1 MRFLANGPKIPDDL
15 LEARDRG
22 EVVFLCG
29 AGVSIPAGMPTFLG
43 LANSVVDRLGASPDS
58 TLRQLLSFWDR
69 KEIPDAARPP
79 LDQIFNLLQQE
90 YDGSEVD
97 YYIAQQLK
105 ADPGAY
111 VSQHQTILRL
121 STGVDGN
128 RQVVTTNFDHLF
140 ELAVS
145 NLRTYAPSALPNLSS
160 DERLDGL
167 VYLHGRIDLSSNP
180 GEARQD
186 LIVSSSDFG
195 RAYLAEGWATRF
207 VRDLLDQYIVVL
219 LGYRAD
225 DPPMRYLL
233 QGLHSMG
240 HGSQEKIYA
249 FASGSEAEVQA
260 TWRDRGVEAIAYP
273 TWAGDHASL
282 WDTLEA
288 WAQRADDPLA
298 WQQRVVELAQKGPR
312 KVEKHERGQVTSLV
326 RTIDGAKLF
335 AEADPPPPGEW
346 LCVFDN
352 TVRHGNV
359 ERDPHG
365 LQPSFD
371 PLIEYGLDD
380 DPPRPAGNE
389 SEQRPP
395 SDDLLSQGP
404 TDSNNGISVKLT
416 EVPPQENVSLPD
428 RLSYLAS
435 WIGRV
440 AHEPVVPWWAAKHTR
455 LHPQILSWIER
466 RLRLSDHDFPPLAR
480 SVWKLLLE
488 KLRISPNGDSLF
500 SFFRVEQLIA
510 VEGWTN
516 NVLEVFERYV
526 SPYLTIESFPGRN
539 FGRPPGNDWTELR
552 LSDIAE
558 FAIGFPYITDIESG
572 IPEKVLH
579 TVYRIGRRQLGMA
592 VRLSADINP
601 SFRSRLKMFQINNMG
616 KMGDSYPGVYLQ
628 WFRNL
633 LNRMVETHPD
643 LVRSDMSLWPEEEP
657 YFFHGLRLYAW
668 SFDLLFTGEE
678 VGDGLLGLSDKTFW
692 DGSHI
697 QKLKHL
703 LVDRWQ
709 EFGTEQR
716 KRIEERIVNG
726 RERYVWEADE
736 VFEHRKLNQSARI
749 LGWLASKGCNL
760 GSDAEA
766 TLDSFSEIYPDWS
779 PELEEAADDDEAKEG
794 RFVTINPDPTV
805 LLDSPLSQVI
815 PLAREHTTF
824 SFSEHTD
831 FEPFKGLVKQWP
843 DRALDSLT
851 FQAQKDEY
859 PLKFWKSAL
868 VEWPDEASPR
878 ATWLF
883 GAVLAGLPSS
893 AVFDLR
899 FELFRWL
906 EEHLSKLAMEDQ
918 ERVLSIL
925 DTVLDKLF
933 ESGEDATN
941 SGIGDVSVAGDS
953 HGWSR
958 KIFFHA
964 INGPV
969 GKAVGMLLE
978 LSGSQNPEEGSGI
991 PSEYELRLKRLL
1003 RAPGEG
1009 ADHAICVISERLEWL
1024 HYLDPEWARIT
1035 IVPWFDPR
1043 HPYSEAAWNGLLY
1056 GRSLRRPALFSLLR
1070 SHFLEVFER
1079 ARTWKW
1085 NDEGLRVLHKFLVNG
1100 CLWREHDEVYLTFAE
1115 VRRVLQSTDDAGRS
1129 YAAIYLAD
1137 LLENKNNQV
1146 SWHQFGKRFLEE
1158 AWPKEIRFQTED
1170 TSLNLAR
1177 LAGVTG
1183 DDFPEVVQ
1191 AILPRLVPVYKDS
1204 GFLFRVI
1211 YRDGDGREFELA
1223 TKFPEATV
1231 ALVNKLVPDNPSAR
1245 LSDLNNIL
1253 ERIAEAKPTLRQDWR
1268 WRRLRKIARRE

>member
-29 AGVSIPAGMPTFLG
+29 AGVSYPAGMPNFLG
-43 LANSVVDRLGASPDS
+43 LAKHVVQELGTQPSDPSREMLSV
-58 TLRQLLSFWDR
+58 WDNR
-69 KEIPDAARPP
+69 EIPEAARPS
-79 LDQIFNLLQQE
+79 LDQIFNLLQME
-90 YDGSEVD
+90 YGVSEIE
-97 YYIAQQLK
+97 YLIARRLRTK
-105 ADPGAY
+105 PRTN
-111 VSQHQTILRL
+111 VSTHETILRL
-121 STGVDGN
+121 SRSVEGKP
-128 RQVVTTNFDHLF
+128 QIVTTNFDLLF
-140 ELAVS
+140 E
-145 NLRTYAPSALPNLSS
+145 YADRKLSRYVLPIRPNLAYGQG
-160 DERLDGL
+160 LNGL
-167 VYLHGRIDLSSNP
+167 VYLHGRINNSIKR
-180 GEARQD
+180 GEALQG
-186 LIVSSSDFG
+186 LVVSSSDFG
-195 RAYLAEGWATRF
+195 QAYLAEGWATRF
-207 VRDLLDQYIVVL
+207 MLDLLDRYTVVVL
-219 LGYRAD
+219 GYSASE
-225 DPPMRYLL
+225 PPVRYLL
-233 QGLHSMG
+233 QGLRKTSLMKG
-240 HGSQEKIYA
+240 ATIYA
-249 FASGSEAEVQA
+249 FDSGTEEEVRA
-260 TWRDRGVEAIAYP
+260 RWNDRKVRVIAYP
-273 TWAGDHASL
+273 ESDKHSVL

-288 WAQRADDPLA
+288 WAQRADSPLA
-298 WQQRVVELAQKGPR
+298 WQHKVVELAQKGPR
-312 KVEKHERGQVTSLV
+312 KLERHERGQVASLV
-326 RTIDGAKLF
+326 RTIDGAKMF
-335 AEADPPPPGEW
+335 AEADPTPPGEW
-346 LCVFDN
+346 LCVFDSA
-352 TVRHGNV
+352 VRYGKV
-359 ERDPHG
+359 ERDHYEVLPD
-365 LQPSFD
+365 FD
-371 PLIEYGLDD
+371 PLVEYGLDD
-380 DPPRPAGNE
+380 DPPRPEGSG
-389 SEQRPP
+389 SEGKLLG
-395 SDDLLSQGP
+395 DDLLILKS
-404 TDSNNGISVKLT
+404 TDPYEGYLNLA
-416 EVPPQENVSLPD
+416 EMPPQKRIAMPD
-428 RLSYLAS
+428 RLAQLVH
-435 WIGRV
+435 WIVKV

-455 LHPQILSWIER
+455 LHPLLLRRIE
-466 RLRLSDHDFPPLAR
+466 LHMSQNGGDFPPLAR
-480 SVWKLLLE
+480 SFWGLLFE
-488 KLRISPNGDSLF
+488 KFRNVHDDDLPGSLF
-500 SFFRVEQLIA
+500 KVGQLIA
-510 VEGWTN
+510 YEGWTHR
-516 NVLEVFERYV
+516 VFRELER
-526 SPYLTIESFPGRN
+526 SIAPYLKTESYPVSRLA
-539 FGRPPGNDWTELR
+539 RPPQKDWAELEH
-552 LSDIAE
+552 SDIVE
-558 FAIGFPYITDIESG
+558 FRIGFPYFSDIESD
-572 IPEKVLH
+572 IPDKVLPS
-579 TVYRIGRRQLGMA
+579 VYRIGRQQLELA
-592 VRLSADINP
+592 VRLLRDAGSGAEEEMKFDL
-601 SFRSRLKMFQINNMG
+601 SNNTGAMR
-616 KMGDSYPGVYLQ
+616 GDTPNIYVQ

-633 LNRMVETHPD
+633 LSRMIETRPK
-643 LVRSDMSLWPEEEP
+643 LVRADMVLWPEEEP
-657 YFFHGLRLYAW
+657 CFFHGLRLYAW
-668 SFDLLFTGEE
+668 SFTTIFTGDE
-678 VGDGLLGLSDKTFW
+678 VGDGLLALSNKAFW

-697 QKLKHL
+697 QKLKNL
-703 LVDRWQ
+703 LGERWQ
-709 EFGTEQR
+709 GFSTDRR

-726 RERYVWEADE
+726 RERFASESDE
-736 VFEHRKLNQSARI
+736 IYERRKLIQSAAI
-749 LGWLASKGCNL
+749 LGWLMRKGCDL
-760 GSDAEA
+760 GSDALA
-766 TLDSFSEIYPDWS
+766 TLASLREIFPDWR
-779 PELEEAADDDEAKEG
+779 PELEEDADDDRGKVG
-794 RFVTINPDPTV
+794 RLVRTIPDPSV
-805 LLDSPLSQVI
+805 LLDATLPQVI

-831 FEPFKGLVKQWP
+831 HEPFKGLVKQWP
-843 DRALDSLT
+843 IRALAALT
-851 FQAQKDEY
+851 FQAQKDDY

-868 VEWPDEASPR
+868 EEWPDEASPR

-893 AVFDLR
+893 VVFDLR
-899 FELFRWL
+899 FELFGWL
-906 EEHLSKLAMEDQ
+906 KEHLSKLAMEDQ

-933 ESGEDATN
+933 ESG
-941 SGIGDVSVAGDS
+941 IGEVGVAGDS

-958 KIFFHA
+958 KILFHA

-1129 YAAIYLAD
+1129 YAAIYFAD
-1137 LLENKNNQV
+1137 LLENENNQV

-1253 ERIAEAKPTLRQDWR
+1253 ERIAEAEPTLRQDWR